1 MDKRG
6 KRIIYVSQCIL
17 NQNLRFPG
25 IAIESGAI
33 SELLNPIIKNGIG
46 IESMPCLE
54 RLGWGGVQRTTF
66 FKYFPMITKNI
77 GSFKFPIIKL
87 FLRSWLKKYKK
98 LCKKEAKKI
107 ILQMQDYHNSGY
119 TILGIITTN
128 DSPTCGYTQTINFLD
143 IISKI
148 KELDIKSEFENP
160 TLKKMKTIIPSL
172 CENGSGY
179 FMSEIAK
186 LIKKNEL
193 EVDIIGFNIWNNLP
207 EETQRILGKLNLVK

>member
-33 SELLNPIIKNGIG
+33 SELLIPIMKNGIG

-66 FKYFPMITKNI
+66 FKYFPMISKNI
-77 GSFKFPIIKL
+77 GSFKFPIIKF
-87 FLRSWLKKYKK
+87 FLRSWLKKYKN

-119 TILGIITTN
+119 TILGIIATN
-128 DSPTCGYTQTINFLD
+128 DSPTCGYTQTINFLE
-143 IISKI
+143 IISKF
-148 KELDIKSEFENP
+148 KELDIKGEFENP
-160 TLKKMKTIIPSL
+160 TLEKMKIIIPRL

-179 FMSEIAK
+179 FMSEMAK
-186 LIKKNEL
+186 QIKRREL
-193 EVDIIGFNIWNNLP
+193 KVDIIGFNIWNNLA
-207 EETQRILGKLNLVK
+207 EEIEVVLNKLNLTV